1 MYRLKLDDDWLFNA
15 DLPDYSIEKGTLTLE
30 ANKLGTLK
38 FTVYDTNPA
47 YQDIRKLTSLIT
59 VYRDSEI
66 IWLGRPIKSKL
77 NFKGGVEY
85 TCEDI
90 LAKLNDIKRRPS
102 YSKTT
107 EGLYIQEL
115 MTDYNTRAGTAPE
128 TVTDARKVRIVMGS
142 TPHSGDDAN
151 LEFFND
157 DYIGYWDLMQTKVV
171 ETYGGYIKPTYSADK
186 VTIDYVG
193 DEDLLESGQSI
204 QFGENLDN
212 LFVETDG
219 NETFSVLIPLGAD
232 VNNPS
237 AQGEMSKNTPLTING
252 DSRSGG
258 RQSSET
264 LRRNAPHS
272 GYVQQVRRATRRV
285 ESFRFNPNTVS
296 VEDLIRLGFSE
307 KQAQAIDNYRTKGG
321 RFRRKAD
328 FAKSFVVADSVF
340 RRLEPFID
348 IPRVDLNRADSA
360 ALDALPGIGP
370 YYAAKIVG
378 YRAELGGY
386 SYPEQLMDLYRFDR
400 EKYDA
405 LQDLV
410 FCSKPAPYALWTL
423 PADSLRKHPYI
434 RSRQAARAIVLFREN
449 TPREEWTVQALSAAG
464 ILPEEDA
471 RRLSRCV
478 IAEP

>member
-1 MYRLKLDDDWLFNA
+1 MENNA
-15 DLPDYSIEKGTLTLE
+15 SAEKKGKPSSASFKVGAIALAFLVIGYQAALLVSRASLLRIE
-30 ANKLGTLK
+30 ANRDRPDTIYIRGSAPEPLAPINPFPTL
-38 FTVYDTNPA
+38 PPQSPGA
-47 YQDIRKLTSLIT
+47 
-59 VYRDSEI
+59 
-66 IWLGRPIKSKL
+66 GRSADADFASL
-77 NFKGGVEY
+77 NFDRE
-85 TCEDI
+85 
-90 LAKLNDIKRRPS
+90 
-102 YSKTT
+102 
-107 EGLYIQEL
+107 
-115 MTDYNTRAGTAPE
+115 RA
-128 TVTDARKVRIVMGS
+128 
-142 TPHSGDDAN
+142 
-151 LEFFND
+151 
-157 DYIGYWDLMQTKVV
+157 
-171 ETYGGYIKPTYSADK
+171 
-186 VTIDYVG
+186 
-193 DEDLLESGQSI
+193 
-204 QFGENLDN
+204 
-212 LFVETDG
+212 
-219 NETFSVLIPLGAD
+219 
-232 VNNPS
+232 
-237 AQGEMSKNTPLTING
+237 
-252 DSRSGG
+252 
-258 RQSSET
+258 ET

-307 KQAQAIDNYRTKGG
+307 KQAQAIDNYRAKGG